1 MKLPKIPK
9 LPKLAARERLLAAGV
24 GMILCAL
31 VLDKVI
37 LGPWLDHARRVKE
50 EIQSLERTVRTYQQM
65 LERRDRILAQAEVY
79 GSTLEKA
86 GAQQMDVAEL
96 LREIE
101 GFGKES
107 GISLGEVR
115 PATTQAE
122 EGGGPVEYLFD
133 IQTSGTL
140 KQWVHFVYLLQSSG
154 SLFELERVTL
164 SAGGK
169 TPGLLEVSLR
179 VVRRLLVTGV

>member
-1 MKLPKIPK
+1 
-9 LPKLAARERLLAAGV
+9 
-24 GMILCAL
+24 
-31 VLDKVI
+31 
-37 LGPWLDHARRVKE
+37 
-50 EIQSLERTVRTYQQM
+50 
-65 LERRDRILAQAEVY
+65 
-79 GSTLEKA
+79 
-86 GAQQMDVAEL
+86 MDVAEL

-122 EGGGPVEYLFD
+122 EGEAPTEYLFD

-140 KQWVHFVYLLQSSG
+140 KQWVHFIYLLQSSE

-164 SAGGK
+164 SAGEK
-169 TPGLLEVSLR
+169 SPGLLDGSLR